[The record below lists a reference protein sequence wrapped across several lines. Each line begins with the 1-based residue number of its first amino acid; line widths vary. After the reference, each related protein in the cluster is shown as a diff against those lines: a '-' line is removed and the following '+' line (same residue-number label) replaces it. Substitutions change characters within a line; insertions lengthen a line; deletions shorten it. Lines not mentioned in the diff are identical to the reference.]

1 MKQTA
6 VDWLYNNLKSHF
18 EHDGDLLEA
27 VQFSFEQAK
36 EMEKQH
42 IIDAY
47 NKVNDTQLFNIT
59 NASAT
64 ANMYISETDLVLGE
78 YSVVIKDTATF
89 PAGDYLV
96 DVEYTSADGFKR
108 STPTFQIK
116 MVERL

>member
-1 MKQTA
+1 MIKLDPIKIGDSIIWKMKLKNADNTA
-6 VDWLYNNLKSHF
+6 VNLTGF
-18 EHDGDLLEA
+18 LID
-27 VQFSFEQAK
+27 
-36 EMEKQH
+36 
-42 IIDAY
+42 IDAY

-59 NASAT
+59 SSTAT
-64 ANMYISETDLVLGE
+64 TNMYISETDLVLGE

>member
-1 MKQTA
+1 MTKLDPIKIGDSIIWKMKLKNADNTA
-6 VDWLYNNLKSHF
+6 VNLTGF
-18 EHDGDLLEA
+18 LID
-27 VQFSFEQAK
+27 
-36 EMEKQH
+36 
-42 IIDAY
+42 IDAY
-47 NKVNDTQLFNIT
+47 NKANDAQLFNIT
-59 NASAT
+59 SATAT

>member
-1 MKQTA
+1 MIKLDPIKIGDSIIWKMKLKNADNTA
-6 VDWLYNNLKSHF
+6 VNLTGF
-18 EHDGDLLEA
+18 NID
-27 VQFSFEQAK
+27 
-36 EMEKQH
+36 
-42 IIDAY
+42 IDAY
-47 NKVNDTQLFNIT
+47 NKLNNAQLFNIT
-59 NASAT
+59 SSTAT
-64 ANMYISETDLVLGE
+64 TNMYISETNLVNGE

>member
-1 MKQTA
+1 MTKLDPIKIGDSIIWKMKLKNADNTA
-6 VDWLYNNLKSHF
+6 VNLTGF
-18 EHDGDLLEA
+18 LID
-27 VQFSFEQAK
+27 
-36 EMEKQH
+36 
-42 IIDAY
+42 IDAY
-47 NKVNDTQLFNIT
+47 NKANNTQLFNIT
-59 NASAT
+59 SVSAT
-64 ANMYISETDLVLGE
+64 ANMYISETDLILGE

>member
-1 MKQTA
+1 MIKLDPIKIGDSIIWKMKLKNADNTA
-6 VDWLYNNLKSHF
+6 VNLTGF
-18 EHDGDLLEA
+18 LID
-27 VQFSFEQAK
+27 
-36 EMEKQH
+36 
-42 IIDAY
+42 IDAY

-59 NASAT
+59 NTNAT

-96 DVEYTSADGFKR
+96 DVEYTSVDGFKR

>member
-1 MKQTA
+1 MTKLDPIKIGDSIIWKMKLKNADNTA
-6 VDWLYNNLKSHF
+6 VNLTGF
-18 EHDGDLLEA
+18 LID
-27 VQFSFEQAK
+27 
-36 EMEKQH
+36 
-42 IIDAY
+42 IDAY
-47 NKVNDTQLFNIT
+47 NKANDTQLFNIT
-59 NASAT
+59 SGNAT

-89 PAGDYLV
+89 PVGDYLV

>member
-1 MKQTA
+1 MTKLDPIKIGDSIIWKMKLKNADNTA
-6 VDWLYNNLKSHF
+6 VNLTGF
-18 EHDGDLLEA
+18 LID
-27 VQFSFEQAK
+27 
-36 EMEKQH
+36 
-42 IIDAY
+42 IDAY
-47 NKVNDTQLFNIT
+47 NKANDAQLFNIT
-59 NASAT
+59 SASAT
-64 ANMYISETDLVLGE
+64 ANMYISETNLVLGE

>member
-1 MKQTA
+1 MIKLDPIKIGDSIIWKMKLKNADNTA
-6 VDWLYNNLKSHF
+6 VNLTGF
-18 EHDGDLLEA
+18 LID
-27 VQFSFEQAK
+27 
-36 EMEKQH
+36 
-42 IIDAY
+42 IDAY
-47 NKVNDTQLFNIT
+47 NKTYNTQLFNIT

-64 ANMYISETDLVLGE
+64 ANMYISETNLVLGE

>member
-1 MKQTA
+1 MTKLDPIKIGDSIIWKMKLKNADNTA
-6 VDWLYNNLKSHF
+6 VNLTGF
-18 EHDGDLLEA
+18 LID
-27 VQFSFEQAK
+27 
-36 EMEKQH
+36 
-42 IIDAY
+42 IDAY

-59 NASAT
+59 SVSAT
-64 ANMYISETDLVLGE
+64 ANMYISETNLILGE

>member
-1 MKQTA
+1 MIKLDPIKIGDSIIWKMKLKNADNTA
-6 VDWLYNNLKSHF
+6 VNLTGF
-18 EHDGDLLEA
+18 L
-27 VQFSFEQAK
+27 
-36 EMEKQH
+36 
-42 IIDAY
+42 IDIAAY
-47 NKVNDTQLFNIT
+47 NKANDAQLFNIT
-59 NASAT
+59 SANAT

-78 YSVVIKDTATF
+78 YSVVIKDTAIF

>member
-1 MKQTA
+1 MIKLDPIKIGDSIIWKMKLKNADNTA
-6 VDWLYNNLKSHF
+6 VNLTGF
-18 EHDGDLLEA
+18 LID
-27 VQFSFEQAK
+27 
-36 EMEKQH
+36 
-42 IIDAY
+42 IDAY
-47 NKVNDTQLFNIT
+47 KKANDAQLFNIT
-59 NASAT
+59 SANAT
-64 ANMYISETDLVLGE
+64 ANMYISETNLVLGE

>member
-1 MKQTA
+1 MIKLDPIKIGDSIIWKMKLKNADNTA
-6 VDWLYNNLKSHF
+6 VNLTGF
-18 EHDGDLLEA
+18 LID
-27 VQFSFEQAK
+27 
-36 EMEKQH
+36 
-42 IIDAY
+42 IDAY
-47 NKVNDTQLFNIT
+47 NKANDAQLFNIT
-59 NASAT
+59 SVSAA
-64 ANMYISETDLVLGE
+64 ANMYISETNLILGE

>member
-1 MKQTA
+1 MIKLDPIKIGDSIIWKMKLKNADNTA
-6 VDWLYNNLKSHF
+6 VNLTGF
-18 EHDGDLLEA
+18 LID
-27 VQFSFEQAK
+27 
-36 EMEKQH
+36 
-42 IIDAY
+42 IDAY
-47 NKVNDTQLFNIT
+47 NKVNDTQLFNIISV
-59 NASAT
+59 SAT

>member
-1 MKQTA
+1 MTKLDPIKIGDSIIWKMKLKNADNTA
-6 VDWLYNNLKSHF
+6 VNLTGF
-18 EHDGDLLEA
+18 LID
-27 VQFSFEQAK
+27 
-36 EMEKQH
+36 
-42 IIDAY
+42 IDAY
-47 NKVNDTQLFNIT
+47 NKANDAQLFNIT
-59 NASAT
+59 SANAT

>member
-1 MKQTA
+1 MIKLDPIKIGDSIIWKMKLKNADNTA
-6 VDWLYNNLKSHF
+6 VNLTGF
-18 EHDGDLLEA
+18 LID
-27 VQFSFEQAK
+27 
-36 EMEKQH
+36 
-42 IIDAY
+42 IDAY
-47 NKVNDTQLFNIT
+47 NKANDAQLFNIT
-59 NASAT
+59 SLDAT
-64 ANMYISETDLVLGE
+64 ANMYISETNLMNGE

>member
-1 MKQTA
+1 MIKLDPIKIGDSIIWKMKLKNADTTA
-6 VDWLYNNLKSHF
+6 VNLTGF
-18 EHDGDLLEA
+18 LID
-27 VQFSFEQAK
+27 
-36 EMEKQH
+36 
-42 IIDAY
+42 IDAY

-59 NASAT
+59 SVSAT

>member
-1 MKQTA
+1 MTKLDPIKIGDSIIWKMKLKNADNTA
-6 VDWLYNNLKSHF
+6 VNLTGF
-18 EHDGDLLEA
+18 LID
-27 VQFSFEQAK
+27 
-36 EMEKQH
+36 
-42 IIDAY
+42 IDAY
-47 NKVNDTQLFNIT
+47 NKANDAQLFNIT
-59 NASAT
+59 SSTAT
-64 ANMYISETDLVLGE
+64 ANMYISETNLVLGE

>member
-1 MKQTA
+1 MTKLDPIKIGDSIIWKMKLKNADNTA
-6 VDWLYNNLKSHF
+6 VNLTGF
-18 EHDGDLLEA
+18 LID
-27 VQFSFEQAK
+27 
-36 EMEKQH
+36 
-42 IIDAY
+42 IDAY
-47 NKVNDTQLFNIT
+47 NKANDTQLFNIT
-59 NASAT
+59 SANAT

-108 STPTFQIK
+108 STPAFQIK

>member
-1 MKQTA
+1 MIKLDPIKIGDSIIWKMKLKNADNTA
-6 VDWLYNNLKSHF
+6 VNLTGF
-18 EHDGDLLEA
+18 LID
-27 VQFSFEQAK
+27 
-36 EMEKQH
+36 
-42 IIDAY
+42 IDAY

-59 NASAT
+59 SANAT

>member
-1 MKQTA
+1 MTKLDPIKIGDSIIWKMKLKNADNTA
-6 VDWLYNNLKSHF
+6 VNLTGF
-18 EHDGDLLEA
+18 LID
-27 VQFSFEQAK
+27 
-36 EMEKQH
+36 
-42 IIDAY
+42 IDAY
-47 NKVNDTQLFNIT
+47 NKANDTQLFNIT
-59 NASAT
+59 SGNAT
-64 ANMYISETDLVLGE
+64 VNMYISETNLVLGE

>member
-1 MKQTA
+1 MTKLDPIKIGDSIIWKMKLKNADNTA
-6 VDWLYNNLKSHF
+6 VNLTGF
-18 EHDGDLLEA
+18 LID
-27 VQFSFEQAK
+27 
-36 EMEKQH
+36 
-42 IIDAY
+42 IDAY
-47 NKVNDTQLFNIT
+47 NKVNNTQLFNIT
-59 NASAT
+59 SASAT

>member
-1 MKQTA
+1 MLKLDPIKIGDSLIWKMKLKNADNTA
-6 VDWLYNNLKSHF
+6 VNLTGF
-18 EHDGDLLEA
+18 LID
-27 VQFSFEQAK
+27 
-36 EMEKQH
+36 
-42 IIDAY
+42 IDAY

-59 NASAT
+59 SLNAT
-64 ANMYISETDLVLGE
+64 ANMYISETNLVNGE

>member
-1 MKQTA
+1 MIKLDPIKIGDSIIWKMKLKNADNTA
-6 VDWLYNNLKSHF
+6 VNLTGF
-18 EHDGDLLEA
+18 LID
-27 VQFSFEQAK
+27 
-36 EMEKQH
+36 
-42 IIDAY
+42 IDAY
-47 NKVNDTQLFNIT
+47 NKANDAQLFIIT
-59 NASAT
+59 STNAT

>member
-1 MKQTA
+1 MIKLDHIKIGDSIIWKMKLKNADNTA
-6 VDWLYNNLKSHF
+6 VNLTGF
-18 EHDGDLLEA
+18 LID
-27 VQFSFEQAK
+27 
-36 EMEKQH
+36 
-42 IIDAY
+42 IDAY
-47 NKVNDTQLFNIT
+47 NKANNTQLFNIT
-59 NASAT
+59 SVNAT

>member
-1 MKQTA
+1 MIKLDPIKIGDSIIWKMKLKNADNTA
-6 VDWLYNNLKSHF
+6 VNLTGF
-18 EHDGDLLEA
+18 LID
-27 VQFSFEQAK
+27 
-36 EMEKQH
+36 
-42 IIDAY
+42 IDAY

-59 NASAT
+59 SANAT
-64 ANMYISETDLVLGE
+64 ANMHISETNLVLGE

>member
-1 MKQTA
+1 MIKLDPIKIGDSIIWKMKLKNADNTA
-6 VDWLYNNLKSHF
+6 VNLTGF
-18 EHDGDLLEA
+18 LID
-27 VQFSFEQAK
+27 
-36 EMEKQH
+36 
-42 IIDAY
+42 IDAY
-47 NKVNDTQLFNIT
+47 NKANDTQLFNIT
-59 NASAT
+59 SVNAT

>member
-1 MKQTA
+1 MIKLDPIKIGDSIIWKMKLKNADNTA
-6 VDWLYNNLKSHF
+6 VNLTGF
-18 EHDGDLLEA
+18 LID
-27 VQFSFEQAK
+27 
-36 EMEKQH
+36 
-42 IIDAY
+42 IDAY
-47 NKVNDTQLFNIT
+47 NKANDTQLFNIT
-59 NASAT
+59 SVNAT
-64 ANMYISETDLVLGE
+64 ANMYISETNLGLGE

>member
-1 MKQTA
+1 MIKLDPIKIGDSIIWKMKLKNADNTA
-6 VDWLYNNLKSHF
+6 VNLTGF
-18 EHDGDLLEA
+18 LID
-27 VQFSFEQAK
+27 
-36 EMEKQH
+36 
-42 IIDAY
+42 IDAY
-47 NKVNDTQLFNIT
+47 NKTNNTQLFNIT
-59 NASAT
+59 SANAT
-64 ANMYISETDLVLGE
+64 INMYISETNLILGE

>member
-1 MKQTA
+1 MTKLDPIKIGDSIIWKMKLKNADNTA
-6 VDWLYNNLKSHF
+6 VNLTGF
-18 EHDGDLLEA
+18 LID
-27 VQFSFEQAK
+27 
-36 EMEKQH
+36 
-42 IIDAY
+42 IDAY
-47 NKVNDTQLFNIT
+47 NKANDAQLFNIT
-59 NASAT
+59 SANAT
-64 ANMYISETDLVLGE
+64 ANMYISETNLVLGE